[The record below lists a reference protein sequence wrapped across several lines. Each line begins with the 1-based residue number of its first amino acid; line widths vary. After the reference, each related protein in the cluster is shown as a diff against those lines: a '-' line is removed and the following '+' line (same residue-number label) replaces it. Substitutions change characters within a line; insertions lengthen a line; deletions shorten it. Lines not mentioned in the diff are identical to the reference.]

1 MAVAVQAVYHRYTA
15 VRFLFLAIAV
25 LFAPATLLAQSSV
38 PHTVVFDS
46 YMTPAAG
53 AQGLLTMQHLLATAE
68 DRWLPL
74 KIGTERSRPALALGI
89 LYRSGKFLALDMPQ
103 DHFLLVVAHEVF
115 GHGARFRELG
125 DGRLRYGFD
134 APIPYGSGDAFTR
147 FNGRFPISPL
157 ADLNVSAAG
166 MEAQHA
172 LADAIAER
180 AVARGRLHYR
190 EGWLYFESRLAA
202 VSYILSASPT
212 SSEGHDAADFLET
225 FEKACTAPCSPLTRN
240 YVQRRAL
247 LALVDPLLYYS
258 MYGLAVSYIGNGNT
272 TGPMPLIPVGG
283 GVRLMPSLGYA
294 LAPYGAE
301 WTLRTAFQQG
311 QRAER
316 RERRLTNV
324 ALRVGNTGASSAWGL
339 SVRAADAL
347 RVRRLHVGL
356 AADIWRQ
363 PELLADKTSD
373 EQHLGAGVV
382 ATVIVPL
389 PRLLRS
395 RWSDGIQVAAGYK
408 SQGYVPGEQ
417 LSGGGVLRVGVVLR

>member
-1 MAVAVQAVYHRYTA
+1 
-15 VRFLFLAIAV
+15 
-25 LFAPATLLAQSSV
+25 
-38 PHTVVFDS
+38 
-46 YMTPAAG
+46 
-53 AQGLLTMQHLLATAE
+53 
-68 DRWLPL
+68 
-74 KIGTERSRPALALGI
+74 
-89 LYRSGKFLALDMPQ
+89 MPQ

-166 MEAQHA
+166 IDAQHA

-180 AVARGRLHYR
+180 AVARGRMHYR
-190 EGWLYFESRLAA
+190 EAWLYFESRIAA

-212 SSEGHDAADFLET
+212 SSEGHDVADFLET

-240 YVQRRAL
+240 DVQRRAL

-258 MYGLAVSYIGNGNT
+258 MYGLAVSYIGNGST

-301 WTLRTAFQQG
+301 WTFRTAFQQE
-311 QRAER
+311 QRAQS
-316 RERRLTNV
+316 RERRITNV
-324 ALRVGNTGASSAWGL
+324 ALRVGNTGASSTWGL
-339 SVRAADAL
+339 SARAADVL
-347 RVRRLHVGL
+347 RVRRPSHRRWPSTSGGSRSCSPIRRLTRS
-356 AADIWRQ
+356 IWAPAPSQRSSCRCRDCCDRDGRTAFRLR
-363 PELLADKTSD
+363 PATSRR
-373 EQHLGAGVV
+373 A
-382 ATVIVPL
+382 I
-389 PRLLRS
+389 
-395 RWSDGIQVAAGYK
+395 
-408 SQGYVPGEQ
+408 VPGEQ
-417 LSGGGVLRVGVVLR
+417 LSGGGVVRAGIALR